1 MQRIIEANKINIDEY
16 VITSQTDSIIGSQI
30 PYNYSIVSMK
40 CQTSI
45 EKARRVSI
53 NTPRSNSF
61 IHQSSTACDEES
73 DFGSFTFSDRTK
85 KLKKQIVVNDYS
97 ESERDEY
104 SSEDDKNL
112 DKVSKIFF
120 NEIQSIQIPDKIV
133 RESLMAPQEDIS
145 DISSV

>member
-1 MQRIIEANKINIDEY
+1 M
-16 VITSQTDSIIGSQI
+16 
-30 PYNYSIVSMK
+30 
-40 CQTSI
+40 
-45 EKARRVSI
+45 
-53 NTPRSNSF
+53 
-61 IHQSSTACDEES
+61 
-73 DFGSFTFSDRTK
+73 
-85 KLKKQIVVNDYS
+85 NDYS